1 MTLALAACI
10 IVGDLIYLLN
20 SLLSG
25 ELTGRVFLKVLI
37 VAAIAGGIFAY
48 YLTEMRSDDKVA

>member
-20 SLLSG
+20 NLLSG
-25 ELTGRVFLKVLI
+25 ELTGRVFLKVLF

-48 YLTEMRSDDKVA
+48 YLSEMRSDDKVT